1 MRKPTLPVQSKL
13 SKAAREKRKPLPPAD
28 LMGAKHD
35 SIILPAEIRAWAV
48 GPVKE
53 MREALEWISN
63 GWKYGE
69 VECKTVGY
77 IPEREEG
84 HHCPACWMYHAKK
97 LAAKALH
104 DSSVPRKE
112 AE

>member
-1 MRKPTLPVQSKL
+1 VRKPTLPVQSKL

-53 MREALEWISN
+53 MREALEFVKA
-63 GWKYGE
+63 GWLNME
-69 VECKTVGY
+69 PECKTVGY
-77 IPEREEG
+77 GPPRVG
-84 HHCPACWMYHAKK
+84 HNHCLSCWYHAARSK
-97 LAAKALH
+97 AAKALH
-104 DSSVPRKE
+104 DSSGETK
-112 AE
+112 